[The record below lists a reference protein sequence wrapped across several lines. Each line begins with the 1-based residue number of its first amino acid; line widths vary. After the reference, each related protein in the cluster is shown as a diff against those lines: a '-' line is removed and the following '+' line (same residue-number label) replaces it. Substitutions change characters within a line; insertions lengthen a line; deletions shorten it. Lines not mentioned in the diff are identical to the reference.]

1 MNNPNACLSIVAY
14 KPKPGKEAELLAL
27 AREHVPY
34 LRSIGLVTERP
45 HVIATAG
52 DGTVVEV
59 FEWVAGGIEKA
70 HGREGIK
77 EIWGRFLAACDYVP
91 LKTLEESGMMFA
103 NFTPVN

>member
-14 KPKPGKEAELLAL
+14 QPKPGKEAELKAL
-27 AREHVPY
+27 TLEHVPF
-34 LRSIGLVTERP
+34 LRSLGLVTERP

-52 DGTVVEV
+52 DGTIVEV

-70 HGREGIK
+70 HHEPRLTEL
-77 EIWGRFLAACDYVP
+77 WGRFGATCDYVP
-91 LKTLEESGMMFA
+91 LKTLEEAGMMFA